1 MKATDM
7 GQTMVEKIAQT
18 HMAEGPRRP
27 LRAGDFLSI
36 RPHHVMTHDNTSA
49 VMKKFKAIGAK
60 KVHNP
65 RQPVITAD
73 HDIQNTE
80 ESNLAKYRSM
90 EAFAREQGIDFYPPG
105 TGIGHQIM
113 VEQCYVLPGA
123 FVVASDS
130 HSNMYGALGAI
141 GTPVVRTDAAAIW
154 ATSEFWWQIPRT
166 VQVVLEGKLAPGAT
180 GKDVI
185 VTLCGMYN
193 QEEVLNAA
201 VEFTGPGVASLSMDA
216 RLSIANM
223 STEWGTLVGWFPVD
237 GITLA
242 YLDARNYEPHAR
254 AVARIPEKKFAEW
267 RTDPPAPDADAVYAG
282 RIVLNLAE
290 VTPHVSGPDT
300 VQVMQSVAEIAK
312 RKVAIQ
318 KAYLVSCVNSRLED
332 LEAAARVLEEK
343 KVAPSVKFY
352 LAAASRAVQD
362 EAEKRGVWQILLDAG
377 AHPLPSGC
385 GPCIGLGTGL
395 LEAGEVG
402 ISATNR
408 NFQGRMGSREAQC
421 YLGSTEV
428 VAASAVAGYI
438 CGPAELLPQS
448 AETGWAE
455 LDRVERPFRAAS
467 TPSSHKESGLQP
479 AKHFVALTATSAP
492 AEKVDILPGFPR
504 SVRGRLVFLPQ
515 DNLNTDGIYGKDY
528 TYREDMTPE
537 MMARVVMENYD
548 PQFAEHTRVGDV
560 VVGGFNFGTG
570 SSREQ
575 AVTALKCKGI
585 PLVIAGSFSQTYL
598 RNAFNNGFLCIETPE
613 LVNRLR
619 ARFADAVAA
628 KEKTIIPDDEIEVNF
643 AASTIRYAGEEFTF
657 PALGSVPQSLV
668 ITGGVENL
676 VSRKLGLNA
685 ETEAV

>member
-1 MKATDM
+1 MP
-7 GQTMVEKIAQT
+7 QTIVEKIAQSHIT
-18 HMAEGPRRP
+18 EGPSRP

-36 RPHHVMTHDNTSA
+36 RPFHVMTHDNTAA
-49 VMKKFKAIGAK
+49 VMKKFKAIGATR
-60 KVHNP
+60 VYDLS
-65 RQPVITAD
+65 QPVFTAD

-113 VEQCYVLPGA
+113 VEQGYVLPGS

-154 ATSEFWWQIPRT
+154 ATGEFWWQIPHT
-166 VQVVLEGKLAPGAT
+166 VQVVLEGKLSPGVT

-185 VTLCGMYN
+185 ITLCGLYN
-193 QEEVLNAA
+193 RDEVLNAA

-223 STEWGTLVGWFPVD
+223 STEWGALVGWFPVD
-237 GITLA
+237 DVTLQ
-242 YLDARNYEPHAR
+242 YLDARNRDLRKRGIAR
-254 AVARIPEKKFAEW
+254 FPEEKLCEW
-267 RTDPPAPDADAVYAG
+267 RANPPAPDPDAVYAG
-282 RIVLNLAE
+282 RIVLDLAE

-312 RKVAIQ
+312 KKVAIQ
-318 KAYLVSCVNSRLED
+318 KAYLVSCVNSRFED
-332 LEAAARVLEEK
+332 LEAAAWVLRGK
-343 KVAPSVKFY
+343 KVAKGVSFY
-352 LAAASRAVQD
+352 LAAASRSVQE
-362 EAEKRGVWQILLDAG
+362 EAEKRGVWQVLLEAG

-385 GPCIGLGTGL
+385 GPCIGLGAGL
-395 LEAGEVG
+395 LEPNEVG

-408 NFQGRMGSREAQC
+408 NFKGRMGSRDAQC
-421 YLGSTEV
+421 YLGSPEI

-438 CGPAELLPQS
+438 CGPGKPTSHNVAYRFVQLPS
-448 AETGWAE
+448 
-455 LDRVERPFRAAS
+455 AS
-467 TPSSHKESGLQP
+467 T
-479 AKHFVALTATSAP
+479 AP
-492 AEKVDILPGFPR
+492 EKVQVLAGFPAGI
-504 SVRGRLVFLPQ
+504 RGRLVLLPQ

-548 PQFAEHTRVGDV
+548 PQFAARTAAGDV
-560 VVGGFNFGTG
+560 LVGGFNFGTG

-575 AVTALKCKGI
+575 AVTALKAKGI

-598 RNAFNNGFLCIETPE
+598 RNAFNNGFLCLEVPE
-613 LVNRLR
+613 LVKRLR
-619 ARFADAVAA
+619 TQLSHAVGRM
-628 KEKTIIPDDEIEVNF
+628 EKTIIPGDIIEVDF
-643 AASTIRYAGEEFTF
+643 TASTIRYAGEEFAF

-668 ITGGVENL
+668 IAGGIENL
-676 VSRKLGLNA
+676 VSRKLGVESVA
-685 ETEAV
+685 TPA

>member
-1 MKATDM
+1 MP
-7 GQTMVEKIAQT
+7 QTMVEKIAQA
-18 HMAEGPRRP
+18 HMTQGPSRP

-36 RPHHVMTHDNTSA
+36 RPFHVMTHDNTSA
-49 VMKKFKAIGAK
+49 VMKKFKAIGATR
-60 KVHNP
+60 VHNSA
-65 RQPVITAD
+65 QPVITAD
-73 HDIQNTE
+73 HDIQNME

-113 VEQCYVLPGA
+113 VEHGYVLPGT

-154 ATSEFWWQIPRT
+154 ATGEFWWQVPRS
-166 VQVVLEGKLAPGAT
+166 VQVLLEGQLAPGVT

-185 VTLCGMYN
+185 VTLCGLYN

-201 VEFTGPGVASLSMDA
+201 VEFTGPGVVSLSMDA

-223 STEWGTLVGWFPVD
+223 STEWGALVGWFPVD

-242 YLDARNYEPHAR
+242 YLDEHNRGSRSHIIT
-254 AVARIPEKKFAEW
+254 RISEKKFAEW
-267 RTDPPAPDADAVYAG
+267 RTNPPAPDAGAVYAG
-282 RIVLNLAE
+282 RIVLDLAQ

-300 VQVMQSVAEIAK
+300 VQVMQPVAEIAK
-312 RKVAIQ
+312 KKVAIQ

-332 LEAAARVLEEK
+332 LEAAARVLRGK
-343 KVAPSVKFY
+343 KIAPGVKFY
-352 LAAASRAVQD
+352 LAAASHAVQE
-362 EAEKRGVWQILLDAG
+362 EAESRGVWQTLLDAG

-395 LEAGEVG
+395 LESGEVG

-408 NFQGRMGSREAQC
+408 NFKGRMGSRDAQC
-421 YLGSTEV
+421 YLGSPQV

-438 CGPAELLPQS
+438 CGPAEQLAEENAPS
-448 AETGWAE
+448 ALVIT
-455 LDRVERPFRAAS
+455 
-467 TPSSHKESGLQP
+467 SGLQP
-479 AKHFVALTATSAP
+479 ARDLLSSNRDELNAPAKHFQSFATASAP
-492 AEKVDILPGFPR
+492 AEKVEILPGFPR

-515 DNLNTDGIYGKDY
+515 DNLNTDGIYGKGY
-528 TYREDMTPE
+528 TYREDMTRE

-548 PQFAEHTRVGDV
+548 PRFADKTRVGDV
-560 VVGGFNFGTG
+560 VVGAFNFGTG

-575 AVTALKCKGI
+575 AVTALKAKGI

-613 LVNRLR
+613 LVTRLR
-619 ARFADAVAA
+619 AKFADAVAR
-628 KEKTIIPDDEIEVNF
+628 KEKTIVPGDEIEVNF
-643 AASTIRYAGEEFTF
+643 AASTISYAGKEFTF

-668 ITGGVENL
+668 IAGGVENL
-676 VSRKLGLNA
+676 VRAKQGVK
-685 ETEAV
+685 TTTM

>member
-1 MKATDM
+1 MR
-7 GQTMVEKIAQT
+7 QTIVEKIAQA
-18 HMAEGPRRP
+18 HMTEGPERP

-36 RPHHVMTHDNTSA
+36 RPFHVMTHDNTSA
-49 VMKKFKAIGAK
+49 VMKKFKAIGAT
-60 KVHNP
+60 KVHDP
-65 RQPVITAD
+65 AQPVITAD

-90 EAFAREQGIDFYPPG
+90 DAFAREQGIDFYPPG

-113 VEQCYVLPGA
+113 VEQGYVLPGT

-154 ATSEFWWQIPRT
+154 ATGEFWWQVPRT
-166 VQVVLEGKLAPGAT
+166 VQVVLEGRLAPGAT

-185 VTLCGMYN
+185 VTLCGQYN

-201 VEFTGPGVASLSMDA
+201 VEFAGPGVASLTMDA
-216 RLSIANM
+216 RLTIANM
-223 STEWGTLVGWFPVD
+223 STEWGALVGWFPVD
-237 GITLA
+237 EVMLA
-242 YLDARNYEPHAR
+242 YLNARNRELR
-254 AVARIPEKKFAEW
+254 SRGFTRIPEKKFTEW
-267 RTDPPAPDADAVYAG
+267 RANPPAPDADAVYAG
-282 RIVLNLAE
+282 SIMLNLAE
-290 VTPHVSGPDT
+290 VTPYVSGPDT

-312 RKVAIQ
+312 KRVAIQ

-332 LEAAARVLEEK
+332 LEAAAKVLNGK
-343 KVAPSVKFY
+343 KVAASVKFY
-352 LAAASRAVQD
+352 LAAASRAVQN
-362 EAEKRGVWQILLDAG
+362 EAEQRGTWQTLLEAG
-377 AHPLPSGC
+377 AHALPSGC

-408 NFQGRMGSREAQC
+408 NFKGRMGSRDAQC
-421 YLGSTEV
+421 YLGSPEV
-428 VAASAVAGYI
+428 VAASAVAGHI
-438 CGPAELLPQS
+438 CGPTEM
-448 AETGWAE
+448 EG
-455 LDRVERPFRAAS
+455 RAPAR
-467 TPSSHKESGLQP
+467 HFKE
-479 AKHFVALTATSAP
+479 FATSVAP
-492 AEKVDILPGFPR
+492 AEKVNILLGFPR

-537 MMARVVMENYD
+537 MMAAVVMENYD
-548 PQFAEHTRVGDV
+548 PQFSERTRKGDII
-560 VVGGFNFGTG
+560 VGGFNFGTG

-575 AVTALKCKGI
+575 AVTALKHKGI

-613 LVNRLR
+613 MVKRLR
-619 ARFADAVAA
+619 SKFADAVAA
-628 KEKTIIPDDEIEVNF
+628 KEKTIIPGDEIDVNF
-643 AASTIRYAGEEFTF
+643 AASTISYGGEEFTF

-668 ITGGVENL
+668 IAGGVENL
-676 VSRKLGLNA
+676 VSKKLGLSA
-685 ETEAV
+685 SAVAL